1 MRPQNGREVEN
12 PYKTKAG
19 FILEAYYKKE
29 IVRKSLKK
37 SRDYDENIGEI
48 NKKIS
53 ACKKSINEKDQ
64 YVKEN
69 KKIVEDVKKRK
80 LYIAE
85 KNFLDLNTEKLSDV
99 INQWPVLEHKID
111 ELKKKIP
118 LEKEEQKKL
127 EQEQALAEK
136 KEQYNNLIQQHERVK
151 KYKEKQ
157 EKASEALEFIK
168 NLTEEDIKEIKSF
181 SQKLETLQTKLKAGK
196 LSVQF
201 AAKKDLTVSIQ
212 KDLEE
217 EYSREIPA
225 NKNEFFE
232 AGGKLKLE
240 HPDWVIEVSSGE
252 EDTEEIIRDYR
263 IAEKELKKLLMEY
276 DVESLDQALALH
288 EEYRKL
294 KTEFDIVDG
303 NLKME
308 LGGRLRRFLQ
318 ENRGIWTNP
327 RNKSFS

>member
-1 MRPQNGREVEN
+1 MH
-12 PYKTKAG
+12 
-19 FILEAYYKKE
+19 F
-29 IVRKSLKK
+29 
-37 SRDYDENIGEI
+37 
-48 NKKIS
+48 
-53 ACKKSINEKDQ
+53 
-64 YVKEN
+64 
-69 KKIVEDVKKRK
+69 
-80 LYIAE
+80 
-85 KNFLDLNTEKLSDV
+85 
-99 INQWPVLEHKID
+99 
-111 ELKKKIP
+111 
-118 LEKEEQKKL
+118 
-127 EQEQALAEK
+127 
-136 KEQYNNLIQQHERVK
+136 LIQTKSWSSAWNLLSTVSKLNQVISQRV
-151 KYKEKQ
+151 
-157 EKASEALEFIK
+157 
-168 NLTEEDIKEIKSF
+168 
-181 SQKLETLQTKLKAGK
+181 

-232 AGGKLKLE
+232 ASGKLKLE